1 MSDSS
6 PKTPRSG
13 DDKQDSPAAS
23 ELTTIDDMRAYLHSR
38 NGVSV
43 RPNDPVFMLH
53 TMHHVFIT
61 DYESILSRHN
71 LALTKMIGEAVSGL
85 TEEAL
90 TKNLDDQTRLAD
102 RTGKIFKAQYR
113 RAKILSMANVLA
125 AFVCIPVLVY
135 RITR

>member
-1 MSDSS
+1 MLDSNNG
-6 PKTPRSG
+6 PEGAQKMAGMTLAKARALLL
-13 DDKQDSPAAS
+13 DKHRMV
-23 ELTTIDDMRAYLHSR
+23 IDD
-38 NGVSV
+38 
-43 RPNDPVFMLH
+43 NDPIMLLVTLH
-53 TMHHVFIT
+53 QGFIT
-61 DYESILSRHN
+61 DYENMLSRHN

-90 TKNLDDQTRLAD
+90 TKNLNDQTRLAD

-135 RITR
+135 LITR